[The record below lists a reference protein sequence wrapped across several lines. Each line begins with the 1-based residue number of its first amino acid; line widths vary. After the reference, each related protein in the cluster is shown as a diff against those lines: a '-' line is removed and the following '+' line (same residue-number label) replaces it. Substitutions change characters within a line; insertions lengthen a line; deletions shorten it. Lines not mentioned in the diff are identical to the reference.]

1 MWLLALTTGA
11 LLLWGTCPC
20 EAWSVR
26 PMSRTQF
33 GSRSLG
39 ESARQDVKKAASY
52 AAAAAAALLA
62 LAPQPLVAAAAAPLE
77 EEDFVKA
84 LSLMLTCRE
93 IMAPVGE
100 YVKNQGY
107 DQARTNVKYLLNQ
120 LQVERA
126 ATVLVRSSIDFA
138 GNSDNLEEAQE
149 VGSSLGNALI
159 QLDSTIYTVIFIPGD
174 DSGGP
179 PPAAEK
185 YLVMLR
191 GYLKNVNK
199 VFNTLISLGDEGQ
212 LARAKIISDSQ
223 LKNLPENGN
232 AILFKK
238 STKKT
243 GIA

>member
-1 MWLLALTTGA
+1 
-11 LLLWGTCPC
+11 
-20 EAWSVR
+20 
-26 PMSRTQF
+26 
-33 GSRSLG
+33 
-39 ESARQDVKKAASY
+39 
-52 AAAAAAALLA
+52 
-62 LAPQPLVAAAAAPLE
+62 LE

-84 LSLMLTCRE
+84 LSLMLTCRA

-120 LQVERA
+120 LQVEKA
-126 ATVLVRSSIDFA
+126 ANVLVKTSIDFA

-185 YLVMLR
+185 YLKMLD
-191 GYLKNVNK
+191 GYLNNVNK
-199 VFNTLISLGDEGQ
+199 AFNTLISLGDEGQ
-212 LARAKIISDSQ
+212 LARAKTISDSQ
-223 LKNLPENGN
+223 LKNLPENGS
-232 AILFKK
+232 AILFRK
-238 STKKT
+238 SKKT